1 MNRHI
6 LVVGAAA
13 AGLAVTEQLR
23 RLGYDGDLSLVG
35 AENHPPY
42 DRPPLSKRFLAGQ
55 LSAEQLR
62 LADPEALDRLALA
75 MHRGRRAVTADLDS
89 RTVTLDDGTVLTYTD
104 LVVATGV
111 APRGLTGTGPS
122 DGVGEPGDVGRPGP
136 VGTLKTLD
144 DARALAEQLRSG
156 RRVVIAGG
164 GFLGT
169 ETAWTAL
176 ALGCEVTLVNRAA
189 TPLAVLGG
197 HVGSL
202 VGERLRAAG
211 ATLLTGHTVRA
222 VHQRDGLPEAGR
234 LTVLLSDGTRLP
246 ADVVLGAIGSVPATG
261 WLASTGLDLS
271 DGVRCDAGGR
281 AAPGVYACGDVASW
295 YHPRHGGHLRLEH
308 RMHAGEQARV
318 VAANVLGGTEILDSV
333 PFFWTDQGP
342 HKIVVHGLLTP
353 GAEFKPLEVDPERD
367 RFTGVYRLDGRP
379 VAVLAW
385 NSPKEALRLRR
396 ELLTDPQSAD
406 APIPTRS
413 AEPAAGMPVP
423 Q

>member
-6 LVVGAAA
+6 VVVGAAA

-42 DRPPLSKRFLAGQ
+42 DRPPLSKRFLAGE

-62 LADPEALDRLALA
+62 LAGPEALDRLALS
-75 MHRGRRAVTADLDS
+75 MYRGRRAVAADLDS
-89 RTVTLDDGTVLTYTD
+89 RTVTLDDGTLLTYTD

-111 APRGLTGTGPS
+111 APRGLTGTGPP
-122 DGVGEPGDVGRPGP
+122 DGDGQPGDIGRPGRA
-136 VGTLKTLD
+136 GTLKTLD
-144 DARALAEQLRSG
+144 DARALAEQLRPG

-189 TPLAVLGG
+189 NPLAVLGS

-202 VGERLRAAG
+202 AGERLCAAG
-211 ATLLTGHTVRA
+211 ATLLNGRTVRA

-234 LTVLLSDGTRLP
+234 PTVLLSDGTRLP
-246 ADVVLGAIGSVPATG
+246 ADVVLGAIGSEPATD
-261 WLASTGLDLS
+261 WLDPTGLDLS

-318 VAANVLGGTEILDSV
+318 VAANLLGGTEVLDSV

-353 GAEFKPLEVDPERD
+353 GAEFMPLEADPDRD

-385 NSPKEALRLRR
+385 NSPREALRLRR
-396 ELLTDPQSAD
+396 ELLTDP
-406 APIPTRS
+406 RS
-413 AEPAAGMPVP
+413 AGPPPPAVPAAGMPAP